1 MAQVGF
7 KTDKGKKRDRN
18 EDSLFVMPQE
28 DIYIV
33 ADGVGG
39 QNSGEL
45 ASSMAVKVIAEYIKA
60 KPLHEVQDEKELKA
74 YFLECMKI
82 ANRDICQAARVSEE
96 NAGMATTAVL
106 LHLAGEYAYVVNVGD
121 SRAYIFRD
129 GEISQITEDHT
140 YVNELVKGGSI
151 TRAQAEIH
159 PQKNMITRALGG
171 EEKVL
176 PDFYRFKT
184 SKKDILIL
192 CTDGLYGE
200 VTVKE
205 ICSMAATSNSMSA
218 LSKNLV
224 QRANKNGGN
233 DNITV
238 ICVKI

>member
-1 MAQVGF
+1 MTQVGF

-45 ASSMAVKVIAEYIKA
+45 ASSLAVKSIAEYIKE
-60 KPLHEVQDEKELKA
+60 KPLYGIKDEAVLRA
-74 YFLECMKI
+74 YFLDCMKH
-82 ANRDICQAARVSEE
+82 ANQIILQTAHQSQE
-96 NAGMATTAVL
+96 NAGMATTVVL
-106 LHLAGEYAYVVNVGD
+106 LHLTDGNAYIVNVGD
-121 SRAYIFRD
+121 SRAYICRD
-129 GEISQITEDHT
+129 SRISQITEDHT

-151 TRAQAEIH
+151 TKAQAELH

-171 EEKVL
+171 EEKIL
-176 PDFYRFKT
+176 PDFYRLET
-184 SKKDILIL
+184 VKDDIIIL

-200 VTVKE
+200 VSEEE
-205 ICSMAATSNSMSA
+205 ISGMAAESNSMSI

-224 QRANKNGGN
+224 QHANRNGGN

-238 ICVKI
+238 ICLKI

>member
-1 MAQVGF
+1 MTQVGF

-45 ASSMAVKVIAEYIKA
+45 ASSMAVKSIAEYIKA
-60 KPLHEVQDEKELKA
+60 MPLHDIVDELVLKS
-74 YFLECMKI
+74 YFLECMKS
-82 ANRDICQAARVSEE
+82 ANQTIYKTAQLSEE
-96 NAGMATTAVL
+96 NAGMATTVVL
-106 LHLAGEYAYVVNVGD
+106 LHLTDGNAYIVNVGD
-121 SRAYIFRD
+121 SRAYICRD
-129 GEISQITEDHT
+129 GLISQVTEDHT

-151 TRAQAEIH
+151 TKEQAEIH

-171 EEKVL
+171 EEKIL
-176 PDFYRFKT
+176 PDFYRLETLKN
-184 SKKDILIL
+184 DIIIL

-200 VTVKE
+200 LSEEE
-205 ICSMAATSNSMSA
+205 ICGMAAASNSMSA

-224 QRANKNGGN
+224 QRANGNGGK

-238 ICVKI
+238 ICLKI